1 MQGEKSKNSFLILY
15 LFLPAEMNMD
25 ENLFLQR
32 IIKGEF

>member
-32 IIKGEF
+32 IKKGEF